1 MRLLTPALSEFV
13 AERIQLLPRSLD
25 AQTTELLRHTILASD
40 FAFDWL
46 IANPDWCDTLVHP
59 QLVTTADATALCR
72 YRVQRSIAQIALENS
87 ATISIEQSLSF
98 ATQTARDCIQAAW
111 RIAGEEH
118 IERFGVARDQNGA
131 AVALIVF
138 GMGKLGGEELNFS
151 SDIDLIMSFAAMGE
165 TDGKRAL
172 DNQEYFARLTRRC
185 AQLLSE
191 LTAFGQC
198 YRVDL
203 RLRPF
208 GSAGQ
213 AALSFAAMED
223 YYQREGRDWERYAWI
238 KARAVAGPESAAQL
252 LLDRLRPF
260 VYRRYLDFAA
270 FEGMREMKALV
281 DAQVLSEGMEQNL
294 KLGKGG
300 IREIEFLVQLEQL
313 VRGGRDTR
321 LRVPGTLAALQQL
334 VDCGAFEQAD
344 ATQLRD
350 DYLLL
355 RRFENRAQMLAD
367 QQTHELPSDEFAQLR
382 IAASLGFASIDQMQ
396 STLTQTR
403 ARVHARFAQSVQL
416 PSASNALAAE
426 ASVGKSGQANV
437 AESGGIDAATMI
449 WQSITAPQREA
460 IQRPAEVSEAL
471 WTQLIAFADSSAV
484 QNLSARGR
492 QRLDRVVPMLWRI
505 CSGLPNA
512 DATAVLLIR
521 FLTAISSRT
530 AYLALI
536 AEKPDVAARLVH
548 LFAQSQ
554 WLAQLI
560 TATPILLDE
569 LLDARRLRVRLTAA
583 DLALAMRSEM
593 SHVEVDDLEQYFERL
608 ITFKHS
614 TQLAIATQFL
624 AGTIAA
630 IDAVHMQSDLAD
642 LLISEVLQLAHGE
655 LSRAYGGFGTA
666 MTEKALSDSS
676 NITEHAVQLD
686 RYTPRRRVIQEQSAF
701 VVDQDDVDGLPACA
715 GNDDVASQSF
725 TPAGNHF
732 RDAPRISGFAVLGFG
747 SLGGR
752 ELNFAS
758 DLDLVFVYS
767 DELATQDTMG
777 APKSV
782 DGQRFFVRLA
792 QRVISLLTTAT
803 RFGALYE
810 IDMRLRPNGNK
821 GLLVTGIEAL
831 ANYQMRE
838 AWTWEHQALVRARF
852 ITGDPALAS
861 SFADIRSKVL
871 ALPREPV
878 SVDEDVRKMRSKM
891 RVELDRSNGEVFD
904 LKQGEQG
911 LVDIE
916 FELQRRILQN
926 QQTRHWPSET
936 RELIKLLL
944 DPASNARHAKL
955 LDLSLRQTL
964 RCAPRLVDHA
974 WLLADAPDSSQH

>member
-1 MRLLTPALSEFV
+1 MALLTSELSEFID
-13 AERIQLLPRSLD
+13 ERIAALPIQSD
-25 AQTTELLRHTILASD
+25 PIIISALRRTILASD

-46 IANPDWCDTLVHP
+46 LANPDWCNTLLQP
-59 QLVTTADATALCR
+59 TLPTQPDAAELCR
-72 YRVQRSIAQIALENS
+72 YRVQRSIAQIALENT
-87 ATISIEQSLSF
+87 AAISIEESLRY
-98 ATQTARDCIQAAW
+98 ATQTARDCIGAAW
-111 RIAGEEH
+111 RIAGDEH
-118 IERFGVARDQNGA
+118 IERFGVARDAYGK
-131 AVALIVF
+131 AVELIVF

-165 TDGKRAL
+165 TDGKRSL
-172 DNQEYFARLTRRC
+172 DNQEYFARITRRC

-191 LTAFGQC
+191 LTTFGQC

-208 GSAGQ
+208 GTAGQ

-238 KARAVAGPESAAQL
+238 KARVAAGPEQQAQE

-260 VYRRYLDFAA
+260 IYRRYLDFAA

-281 DAQVLSEGMEQNL
+281 DAQVLAEGMEQNL

-313 VRGGRDTR
+313 IRGGRDTR
-321 LRVPGTLAALQQL
+321 LRVPGTLTALQHL
-334 VDCGAFEQAD
+334 AETGAFEQAD
-344 ATQLRD
+344 AQQLQD

-355 RRFENRAQMLAD
+355 RRFENRAQMLGD
-367 QQTHELPSDEFAQLR
+367 QQTHELPNDRFALAR
-382 IAASLGFASIDQMQ
+382 IAASLDFTSIDQMR
-396 STLTQTR
+396 SSLADVR
-403 ARVHARFAQSVQL
+403 SRVHARFAQSVQL
-416 PSASNALAAE
+416 PSAPKGI
-426 ASVGKSGQANV
+426 ASETQTSLTTSA
-437 AESGGIDAATMI
+437 GIDAATMI
-449 WQSITAPQREA
+449 WQSITAPQRETM
-460 IQRPAEVSEAL
+460 QRPTEISETL

-492 QRLDRVVPMLWRI
+492 QRLDRVVPMLWRT
-505 CSGLPNA
+505 CSNLPNA
-512 DATAVLLIR
+512 DATATLLIR

-536 AEKPDVAARLVH
+536 AEKPDVAARLVQ
-548 LFAQSQ
+548 LFSQSP

-569 LLDARRLRVRLTAA
+569 LLDARRLRATLTAA
-583 DLALAMRSEM
+583 DLVQALRAEIA
-593 SHVEVDDLEQYFERL
+593 HVEADDLEQYFERL

-624 AGTIAA
+624 AGSIPA
-630 IDAVHMQSDLAD
+630 IDAVRVQSDLAD
-642 LLISEVLQLAHGE
+642 LLISEVLQLAHQE
-655 LSRAYGGFGTA
+655 LSRQYGGFVLDA
-666 MTEKALSDSS
+666 QAPSAQP
-676 NITEHAVQLD
+676 IT
-686 RYTPRRRVIQEQSAF
+686 
-701 VVDQDDVDGLPACA
+701 
-715 GNDDVASQSF
+715 
-725 TPAGNHF
+725 
-732 RDAPRISGFAVLGFG
+732 GFAVLGFG

-758 DLDLVFVYS
+758 DLDLVFVYR
-767 DELATQDTMG
+767 DALATIDTIG
-777 APKSV
+777 ASKSI

-821 GLLVTGIEAL
+821 GLLVTGIDAL
-831 ANYQMRE
+831 ANYQKLE

-852 ITGDPALAS
+852 IAGDNSLAAEFS
-861 SFADIRSKVL
+861 EIRSHVL
-871 ALPREPV
+871 GMARTPEAL
-878 SVDEDVRKMRSKM
+878 DADVQKMRSKM
-891 RVELDRSNGEVFD
+891 RAELDRSTALEFD
-904 LKQGEQG
+904 LKQGDQG

-916 FELQRRILQN
+916 FELQRRILRSA
-926 QQTRHWPSET
+926 QTRLWPSET
-936 RELIKLLL
+936 RQLIELLL
-944 DPASNARHAKL
+944 DQRVQDRHAKL

-964 RCAPRLVDHA
+964 RCAPRIVA
-974 WLLADAPDSSQH
+974 RSLLDDPPGARTNSDANRDSQP